1 MMRPTISRADFN
13 LRLFVDT
20 NVLIDYLEDF
30 DGNKGK
36 SFLELFKK
44 SDFENIELV
53 TSDYVR
59 WELYGHFRA
68 DLYAR
73 EMITARGWSFNRT
86 RKRINEFKGV
96 TMEEMGEIGKT
107 VKNMVNQLEESEG
120 KVFIPVR
127 RLMSEQTEG
136 FSEIIER
143 VLQSSKISYKDTM
156 VLVSALYTETHILV
170 TIDEQFKEEG
180 RRITKLGEERE
191 SVPTEFLE
199 NSGLAD
205 LKFEP
210 PSMFSS
216 EEEIKRSYKEWF
228 DERNEKEKLGKVI
241 EYCSEL
247 NVIGV
252 ECFKDYTIKEGDYIY
267 VVKFIE
273 AKSIVKRLFKVEK
286 GCLRDYVTEK
296 TIREGK
302 KVTIKLPDD
311 LVFNGLN
318 IENAIIFLSGE

>member
-1 MMRPTISRADFN
+1 MRPTISREDFK

-59 WELYGHFRA
+59 WELYGHLRA

-120 KVFIPVR
+120 KVFIPVK

-156 VLVSALYTETHILV
+156 VLVSALYTESHILV
-170 TIDEQFKEEG
+170 TIDEQFKGEGNRIAELEEE
-180 RRITKLGEERE
+180 K
-191 SVPTEFLE
+191 
-199 NSGLAD
+199 AD
-205 LKFEP
+205 LPIKISLKFKP
-210 PSMFSS
+210 PSEFSS
-216 EEEIKRSYKEWF
+216 EEDIKRSYKEWF
-228 DERNEKEKLGKVI
+228 DERNEGKKIGRVI
-241 EYCSEL
+241 GYLSEVS
-247 NVIGV
+247 VIGV
-252 ECFKDYTIKEGDYIY
+252 ECRDYTIREADYIY
-267 VVKFIE
+267 VVKFVD
-273 AKSIVKRLFKVEK
+273 AKDIVKRLFKVEK
-286 GCLRDYVTEK
+286 GCLRDYETK
-296 TIREGK
+296 KPIKEGK

-311 LVFNGLN
+311 LAFEGLN
-318 IENAIIFLSGE
+318 IENAIIFLSEE